1 VTQHRKSRR
10 LETRVNPHY
19 DIGYGRAPISG
30 RWKRG
35 ESGNPKGRKKGLK
48 TVAKAIDDALMRKL
62 TVEEDGRRVRLTVQ
76 EVIIRNLVNAAARRD
91 LKAILTLFRLKDHYQ
106 DSNEKIL
113 NPAELD
119 PNDQAIIE
127 EYLKRLGVASPPAD
141 PHASIATNPEAEQ
154 GPNADCKPDGDSSD
168 GESS

>member
-1 VTQHRKSRR
+1 VTQHRKSRSLDSR
-10 LETRVNPHY
+10 GNPDY

-35 ESGNPKGRKKGLK
+35 QSGNPRGRKKGSK
-48 TVAKAIDDALMRKL
+48 TVANAIDAALMRKV
-62 TVEEDGRRVRLTVQ
+62 TIEEDGRRVHLTVQ

-106 DSNEKIL
+106 DSNDKIL

-127 EYLKRLGVASPPAD
+127 EYLKKLGAASPQTSPD
-141 PHASIATNPEAEQ
+141 ASTETLLDGEK
-154 GPNADCKPDGDSSD
+154 GDGCKPDRESSN